1 MALTASRCLAFAPLR
16 LAYCG
21 CHHPNGLCR
30 RPGGAGPA
38 QQGRLKYVVAPGT
51 NTATAAVPSTS
62 FRSSGIYLSVVI
74 LPTIGGIECESLVA
88 FWAAC

>member
-38 QQGRLKYVVAPGT
+38 QQGRLKYVVGPWHQHSDPAAP
-51 NTATAAVPSTS
+51 PP
-62 FRSSGIYLSVVI
+62 FPSSGIYLSVVI